1 MMRDWLAAQAMARP
15 DGVALIIGET
25 MLTYKALNEQTA
37 QFAARLF
44 AGGVVRGDIV
54 GILLP
59 NRLETALAV
68 HAALR
73 LGVTLAL
80 FNTRLT
86 PAELDMQVRNAGCR
100 FLICDRDTLPT
111 ALALP
116 SAPRLLCVDPVDDLR
131 SAPLDQSTVDPA
143 AFREGVIELDAPFAI
158 IFTSGTSGSP
168 KGAVLTCGAF
178 FASAMASAYRI
189 GVLPDDRWL
198 CALPLYHV
206 GGLSILLRSCLYGT
220 AVDLWQRFD
229 AAAIARRM
237 TTTPVTL
244 ISLVPTMLHRLLDL
258 FGDEPPPPRLR
269 LVLLGGAAASP
280 DLLQRALQ
288 AGWSLAT
295 TYGLTEA
302 ASQVATALPEQ
313 VQRKPGSVGRPLIFT
328 GVRVVDEAGHDQPP
342 GVYGDILIRGPTLM
356 RGYLGEPPLD
366 ADVWFAT
373 GDIGYFDIDGDLWI
387 VQRRS
392 DLIISG
398 GENIYPAEIE
408 QVLRQHPAVAD
419 VAVVGL
425 PSPEWGQQVGAV
437 FVLRDLAVDVRE
449 ILAFGRTHLAGY
461 KQPRIVRVVNELPR
475 TASGKIH
482 RTAVAE
488 LLNAETFNVQPYNLK
503 ARNRDNG

>member
-1 MMRDWLAAQAMARP
+1 MMRDWLSAQAMARP
-15 DGVALIIGET
+15 DGAALIVGET
-25 MLTYKALNEQTA
+25 MLTYRALNEQTA

-44 AGGVVRGDIV
+44 ACGVSRGDV
-54 GILLP
+54 AGILLP

-68 HAALR
+68 HAAAR

-86 PAELDMQVRNAGCR
+86 PAELDMQVRSAQCR
-100 FLICDRDTLPT
+100 FLMCDRDTLPT

-116 SAPRLLCVDPVDDLR
+116 SAPRLLCVDPVDDPRLTPPDR
-131 SAPLDQSTVDPA
+131 LTVDPA
-143 AFREGVIELDAPFAI
+143 AFREGMIDPDAPFAI
-158 IFTSGTSGSP
+158 IFTSGTTGSP

-198 CALPLYHV
+198 CVLPLYHV

-237 TTTPVTL
+237 TTAPVTL

-280 DLLQRALQ
+280 DLLERALQ
-288 AGWSLAT
+288 AGWALAT

-313 VQRKPGSVGRPLIFT
+313 VRRKPGSVGRPLLFT
-328 GVRVVDEAGHDQPP
+328 SLRVVDEAGHDQPP
-342 GVYGDILIRGPTLM
+342 GVYGDILIRGPTMM

-366 ADVWFAT
+366 ADAWFAT
-373 GDIGYFDIDGDLWI
+373 GDIGYLDVDGDLWV

-419 VAVVGL
+419 VAVVGV
-425 PSPEWGQQVGAV
+425 PSPEWGQQVGAL
-437 FVLRDLAVDVRE
+437 FVLRDPTVDVRE
-449 ILAFGRTHLAGY
+449 ILAFSRTRLAGY
-461 KQPRIVRVVNELPR
+461 KQPRIVRVVDELPR

-482 RTAVAE
+482 RAAVAE
-488 LLNAETFNVQPYNLK
+488 LLE
-503 ARNRDNG
+503 GMIH

>member
-1 MMRDWLAAQAMARP
+1 MMPDWLAAQAMARP

-25 MLTYKALNEQTA
+25 MLTYEALNEQTA

-44 AGGVVRGDIV
+44 ACGVSRGDVV
-54 GILLP
+54 GILAP
-59 NRLETALAV
+59 NRLETVLAV

-86 PAELDMQVRNAGCR
+86 SAELDMQVRTAGCC
-100 FLICDRDTLPT
+100 FLICAGDTLPT

-116 SAPRLLCVDPVDDLR
+116 SMPRLLCIDPVDDPRPISLER
-131 SAPLDQSTVDPA
+131 LTGDPA
-143 AFREGVIELDAPFAI
+143 VFRESMLDLDAPFAI
-158 IFTSGTSGSP
+158 IFTSGTTGSP
-168 KGAVLTCGAF
+168 KGALLTSGAF

-258 FGDEPPPPRLR
+258 FGDEPSPTRLR

-280 DLLQRALQ
+280 DLLQRALRV
-288 AGWSLAT
+288 GWPLAT

-366 ADVWFAT
+366 NDAWFAT
-373 GDIGYFDIDGDLWI
+373 GDIGYLDIDGDLWI

-419 VAVVGL
+419 VAVVGV
-425 PSPEWGQQVGAV
+425 SSSEWGQQVGAV
-437 FVLRDLAVDVRE
+437 FVLRDPDADVRE
-449 ILAFGRTHLAGY
+449 ILAFSRAHLAGY
-461 KQPRIVRVVNELPR
+461 KQPRIIRVVDELPR

-482 RTAVAE
+482 RAAVAE
-488 LLNAETFNVQPYNLK
+488 LLEK
-503 ARNRDNG
+503 WR